1 MCKMKGV
8 MQMKKDMRCL
18 YDILQKKKKKVERGT
33 EGT

>member
-18 YDILQKKKKKVERGT
+18 YDILQKKKKVERGT